1 MDIMNTIVKRIG
13 IPRCVLA
20 WKPRMLFNPVRGL
33 TMGELYQETIDK
45 QQYLNTIRYTY
56 IWQWKKD
63 FDADVAKNEELKK
76 IKCNPTC
83 P

>member
-56 IWQWKKD
+56 I
-63 FDADVAKNEELKK
+63 
-76 IKCNPTC
+76 
-83 P
+83 